1 MSITTI
7 ANNAITYSNGNFGIG
22 VTNPTSDS
30 LSLPGGTEIKGSV
43 TCDSVALSGAFTKLT
58 TGTQEEFKSWV
69 QSITDDAKENWW
81 SKAAVPRYL
90 ESTYT
95 GTTLNGSNTNTTK
108 YAGGVL
114 LPDGRVVF
122 VPRDSKVL
130 GIYNPSS
137 NTFTET
143 TYTGTTLD
151 GSNTNTTKY
160 AGGVLLPDGRV
171 VFVPSSSNKLGIYAP
186 SSDTFTETTYTGTTL
201 NGSNTNTV
209 KYFGGVLL
217 PDGRVVFVPQ
227 NSNKLGIYA
236 PSSDTF
242 TETTYTGTTLDGSN
256 TDTYKYAG
264 GVLIPDG
271 RVVFVTQAYNKSGI
285 YNPTADTYT
294 ETTYTSTKLDGT
306 TTGDKYH
313 GGVLLPDGRV
323 VFVPSGSNKLGI
335 VSGFPPV
342 PIDRCLHPCFNKF

>member
-95 GTTLNGSNTNTTK
+95 GTTLN
-108 YAGGVL
+108 
-114 LPDGRVVF
+114 
-122 VPRDSKVL
+122 
-130 GIYNPSS
+130 
-137 NTFTET
+137 
-143 TYTGTTLD
+143 